1 MVIIDGPQELTATSE
16 LLSRACSGDAR
27 AFCHLVEPLQTRL
40 LRQAIALSGDPT
52 TADDLVSE
60 TLIEAWKSLARY
72 DSTCRL
78 STWLY
83 AILLHRWKK
92 SVRRARCRPTSAT
105 ALTSFQ
111 SDELLAEQ
119 QNIPANDPSPSETM
133 ARAETFARVQQCIEQ
148 LPRKHGDVIRLRFFA
163 DASLPEMATVL
174 GCSIGT
180 VKSRLHHA
188 LERLRKMKLNLLD
201 VRGDTQT

>member
-1 MVIIDGPQELTATSE
+1 MVIIDDPQELTAISE

-27 AFCHLVEPLQTRL
+27 AFCLLVEPLQTRL
-40 LRQAIALSGDPT
+40 LRQAIALSGDPA

-92 SVRRARCRPTSAT
+92 SIRRARCRPTSAAT
-105 ALTSFQ
+105 LTSFQ
-111 SDELLAEQ
+111 SEELLAEQ
-119 QNIPANDPSPSETM
+119 QNIPANERSPSENL
-133 ARAETFARVQQCIEQ
+133 ARAEAFSQVQFCVER
-148 LPRKHGDVIRLRFFA
+148 LPRKHRDVIRLRFFA

-188 LERLRKMKLNLLD
+188 LERLRKMKLNLPD